1 MYAVVSREQA
11 EVLCLDGLC
20 PNGSNGSNG
29 PNGSNG
35 YVSPVC
41 HVETSARDPASVQ
54 TLFHMLL
61 SQVRI
66 YGSIELRSYAYIHA
80 YRYPLGDFGIVFPRP
95 QLMWIGVHSI

>member
-1 MYAVVSREQA
+1 MYICNDACAVPFRCLMLAVVSREQA

-20 PNGSNGSNG
+20 PNGSNGS
-29 PNGSNG
+29 NGSNG

-61 SQVRI
+61 SQVGRQMQISRNSNKFKYCIRI
-66 YGSIELRSYAYIHA
+66 
-80 YRYPLGDFGIVFPRP
+80 
-95 QLMWIGVHSI
+95 